1 VNIEKKMFFDVVV
14 AAENIKHF
22 EGGLHVKL
30 KNKIKNKN
38 QKARGRR
45 K

>member
-14 AAENIKHF
+14 AENIKHF

-38 QKARGRR
+38 QKA
-45 K
+45 